1 MVMGIGRQ
9 HEGKLSMKVWEQIEL
24 LKREEDLVR
33 EWIQDHRLNEGESFA
48 IIPDRMACRSQNE
61 NARAAELS

>member
-48 IIPDRMACRSQNE
+48 IIPDRMTCGSQNE